1 MRAYSEIIASFR
13 RGGPFPIEADY
24 IFETEAKLKEFY
36 SSPEENAILHKGLLK
51 VVEND
56 GDGNQALYWVT
67 RKETNDELEFT
78 KLITSKS
85 DETIADLITRLEQ
98 EIKDR
103 KTADDAIWGS
113 VDHTSVPEDL
123 NSLKDIAEE
132 ITKIREHLGNLDSTD
147 EELQSNIDK
156 VQAELDKTQ
165 EGVGLGE
172 DGAYVPDTETTYLK
186 DSTSVMDSLRKLDEL
201 VNHAIHFNWV
211 TLEDTPSIELDI
223 DRQITGTTISGNVK
237 VSTDSG
243 NGITIKNDGLFYKLT
258 TEYLDGLLT
267 IKVNDNVI
275 GQHQIG
281 LSAIVEDAKY
291 DPDTEELVI
300 VFKLLTGDKQVVRI
314 PVGTLIREW
323 EVDNSI
329 PDKVVELEKVLSLGT
344 GADKLSADVRL
355 YTAKDNI
362 LVKEGNALYVKG
374 TSDNITHDSKTLD
387 VVISELQS
395 DIDSH
400 LKDFNNPHRV
410 TPAQIGAISLPE
422 VEILLKSKA
431 DLVSGKVPKEQLP
444 DDIGG
449 EVTWIDVEGDEETVS

>member
-1 MRAYSEIIASFR
+1 M
-13 RGGPFPIEADY
+13 
-24 IFETEAKLKEFY
+24 
-36 SSPEENAILHKGLLK
+36 LK

-147 EELQSNIDK
+147 EGLQSNIDK

-237 VSTDSG
+237 V
-243 NGITIKNDGLFYKLT
+243 
-258 TEYLDGLLT
+258 
-267 IKVNDNVI
+267 
-275 GQHQIG
+275 
-281 LSAIVEDAKY
+281 
-291 DPDTEELVI
+291 
-300 VFKLLTGDKQVVRI
+300 
-314 PVGTLIREW
+314 
-323 EVDNSI
+323 
-329 PDKVVELEKVLSLGT
+329 LSL
-344 GADKLSADVRL
+344 
-355 YTAKDNI
+355 I
-362 LVKEGNALYVKG
+362 H
-374 TSDNITHDSKTLD
+374 I
-387 VVISELQS
+387 
-395 DIDSH
+395 
-400 LKDFNNPHRV
+400 
-410 TPAQIGAISLPE
+410 
-422 VEILLKSKA
+422 
-431 DLVSGKVPKEQLP
+431 
-444 DDIGG
+444 
-449 EVTWIDVEGDEETVS
+449 

>member
-13 RGGPFPIEADY
+13 RSGPFPIEADY

-113 VDHTSVPEDL
+113 VDHTSVPGDL
-123 NSLKDIAEE
+123 NSLKDIAKE

-147 EELQSNIDK
+147 EELQSN
-156 VQAELDKTQ
+156 
-165 EGVGLGE
+165 
-172 DGAYVPDTETTYLK
+172 
-186 DSTSVMDSLRKLDEL
+186 
-201 VNHAIHFNWV
+201 
-211 TLEDTPSIELDI
+211 
-223 DRQITGTTISGNVK
+223 
-237 VSTDSG
+237 
-243 NGITIKNDGLFYKLT
+243 
-258 TEYLDGLLT
+258 
-267 IKVNDNVI
+267 
-275 GQHQIG
+275 
-281 LSAIVEDAKY
+281 
-291 DPDTEELVI
+291 
-300 VFKLLTGDKQVVRI
+300 
-314 PVGTLIREW
+314 
-323 EVDNSI
+323 
-329 PDKVVELEKVLSLGT
+329 
-344 GADKLSADVRL
+344 
-355 YTAKDNI
+355 
-362 LVKEGNALYVKG
+362 
-374 TSDNITHDSKTLD
+374 
-387 VVISELQS
+387 
-395 DIDSH
+395 IDSH

-431 DLVSGKVPKEQLP
+431 DLVSGKVPKEQIP

-449 EVTWIDVEGDEETVS
+449 KVTWIDVEGDEKTVS